1 MAKLPV
7 IPEREKIRQLVL
19 PGFDGIPISQVISFV
34 IKGLRKG
41 VLVTRASSI
50 AFNLLMAML
59 PASIFL
65 FTLIPFVP
73 IPNFQEESVRLF
85 ENILPS
91 NAYHYL
97 ENTIIDI
104 VTHKSGGL
112 LIFMFFATVVFST
125 NGIHALIH
133 AFVVSAHSF
142 KPRTWVNQRKIS
154 IILLVIVV
162 LMISAAGFLAIF
174 GKLAMNRL
182 AQMQMIHKNVV
193 FYLLVFLKWI
203 LIVSLL
209 FVAISCLYYLAPA
222 KRSEFRF
229 FSPGSTIATFLFI
242 LSSLGFSSYVN
253 SFGQYNRLYGSIGTL
268 MVVLIWLYLNSIAIL
283 IGFELNVS
291 INEARAIKEEKLQ
304 TITKNAG
311 NPYIDVENP
320 ENQENM
326 SFEFAENF

>member
-1 MAKLPV
+1 MISAN
-7 IPEREKIRQLVL
+7 EKIRQLVL
-19 PGFDGIPISQVISFV
+19 PGFDGIPISHVISFV

-41 VLVTRASSI
+41 ALVTRASSI

-73 IPNFQEESVRLF
+73 VENFQKESVRLF

-91 NAYHYL
+91 NAYRYL

-104 VTHKSGGL
+104 MTHKSGGL
-112 LIFMFFATVVFST
+112 LIIMFFATIVFST

-133 AFVVSAHSF
+133 AFVVSAHAF
-142 KPRTWVNQRKIS
+142 KRRTWVNQRKIS
-154 IILLVIVV
+154 IVLLVIVV
-162 LMISAAGFLAIF
+162 MMISAAGFLAIF

-182 AQMQMIHKNVV
+182 AEMQIIQKNLV
-193 FYLLVFLKWI
+193 FYLLVVLKWL
-203 LIVSLL
+203 LIVLLL

-222 KRSEFRF
+222 KRTDFRF
-229 FSPGSTIATFLFI
+229 ISPGSILATLLFI

-268 MVVLIWLYLNSIAIL
+268 MVVLVWLYLNSIAIL

-291 INEARAIKEEKLQ
+291 IIAVKAIKDEKLRSVDEKQ
-304 TITKNAG
+304 TVSQQHDTILA
-311 NPYIDVENP
+311 
-320 ENQENM
+320 Q
-326 SFEFAENF
+326 